1 MNNYDNSFER
11 NYIKGLVPPANPVID
26 TDDVDGKKN
35 DNRSFRQILGTTG
48 LVLFALA
55 MTISVILTVVGT
67 YSMFTSGDDWVTGM
81 FKPDPGN
88 FGAWRALLVSA
99 VVFGSVALI
108 ACGIVMITR
117 G

>member
-11 NYIKGLVPPANPVID
+11 NYVKGLVSPANPALDIG
-26 TDDVDGKKN
+26 DVDVEKN
-35 DNRSFRQILGTTG
+35 DNGSFRQILGTAG

-55 MTISVILTVVGT
+55 MTISVVLAVVGV
-67 YSMFTSGDDWVTGM
+67 YVMFTSGDDWITGM
-81 FKPDPGN
+81 FKPEPGN
-88 FGAWRALLVSA
+88 FGAWRSLLVSA